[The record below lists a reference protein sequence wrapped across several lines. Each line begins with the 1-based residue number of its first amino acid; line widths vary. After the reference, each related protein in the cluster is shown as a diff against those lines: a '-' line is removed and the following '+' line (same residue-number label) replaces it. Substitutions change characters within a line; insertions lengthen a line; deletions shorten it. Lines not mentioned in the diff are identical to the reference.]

1 MSCLFGLHKYFVIS
15 MSLYDSAVSFSKT
28 LICFPGFIIMSRQR
42 GFRARH
48 AVTSML
54 QSASTAQ
61 VFQDIQLS
69 MQKDLTTATCI
80 YPRTQPGLFPGLDY
94 AAKKWIAWGHF
105 QKITF
110 VLMLRIAIFPT
121 KEKKNMFLCSPGP
134 SQSPVISRGVR
145 GLWDCT
151 QHLATVHFQCDTI
164 AFGNL
169 GNNHQSRVRSPP
181 LGCNNYFSKI
191 IITIWKFCSCH
202 HVHMLAF
209 KIAFPL
215 CLIMNSVFFK
225 SSDFCIT
232 HYTHTN
238 AHNIP

>member
-80 YPRTQPGLFPGLDY
+80 YPRTQPGLSPGLDY
-94 AAKKWIAWGHF
+94 AAKKWVAWGHF

-121 KEKKNMFLCSPGP
+121 KEKKKHVSMQPWPKPKPCYFKRRKGT
-134 SQSPVISRGVR
+134 V
-145 GLWDCT
+145 GLYP
-151 QHLATVHFQCDTI
+151 A
-164 AFGNL
+164 L
-169 GNNHQSRVRSPP
+169 GN
-181 LGCNNYFSKI
+181 
-191 IITIWKFCSCH
+191 CS
-202 HVHMLAF
+202 LS
-209 KIAFPL
+209 I
-215 CLIMNSVFFK
+215 
-225 SSDFCIT
+225 
-232 HYTHTN
+232 
-238 AHNIP
+238 